1 MKFPCAEQLGSECSA
16 RNAAMD
22 RKMFR
27 AERKISSPSTP
38 LINSG
43 EQNTSTVVFWYFSSS
58 VKFVSAFILS
68 VHPLMIPRFGNV
80 FQRLP
85 FAFKCKS

>member
-38 LINSG
+38 LINR
-43 EQNTSTVVFWYFSSS
+43 TI
-58 VKFVSAFILS
+58 A
-68 VHPLMIPRFGNV
+68 R
-80 FQRLP
+80 
-85 FAFKCKS
+85 